1 MGGRMGVE
9 RSSLRST
16 WIEPNQAVELSRW
29 REKDER
35 APPPPPIKRSGR
47 TVTALARA
55 NSTNERIAS
64 LGRPTLALALARRL
78 AVSRS
83 RSAFQ
88 ADLTT
93 AEKCALNAGD
103 LAGMLL
109 LCTAKGDGAGMAR
122 VATAAEAA
130 GKTNVAFVAN
140 LLLSQACGLFPT
152 DGRTPL

>member
-1 MGGRMGVE
+1 MEREGR
-9 RSSLRST
+9 
-16 WIEPNQAVELSRW
+16 AC
-29 REKDER
+29 
-35 APPPPPIKRSGR
+35 APPSLPIKRSGR
-47 TVTALARA
+47 TVAALARA

-152 DGRTPL
+152 EGRTPL